1 MENNRKD
8 PRRQL
13 IGAVSKALGQQFE
26 RDINAAF
33 DHYRRLGVASIEKTP
48 EPFHMTGRENGGKVV
63 GFYEKKAQPDYAGTL
78 RGGRSVYMEA
88 KFTGS
93 NRMEQSRVSPGQ
105 TEYLDEKM
113 RLGAFCY
120 VLAGFSHGSAYCIP
134 YREEIIRTNPMNKID
149 NIKFKREKE
158 KALTDMEIEVMRQAC
173 QTTMQKAIME
183 MLLSTGCRAAE
194 LVSIKIADMD
204 EDKVSILGKGGK
216 WRTVYINAKAFVAVK
231 NYLADRKDTNPYLF
245 PREINTKDR
254 TMISNFSRKD
264 WFKDP
269 RLVTKADHFGRDSVN
284 NMVRTIGKRAGV
296 KGVHTHR
303 FRRTCATQ
311 ALRHGMPIELVSMML
326 GHEQISTTQIY
337 LDIRDD
343 DLQAAH
349 RKYVV

>member
-120 VLAGFSHGSAYCIP
+120 VLAGFSHGGAYCIP
-134 YREEIIRTNPMNKID
+134 WSVWRSMKEHYGRKFVTENDITQYKIPRT
-149 NIKFKREKE
+149 
-158 KALTDMEIEVMRQAC
+158 
-173 QTTMQKAIME
+173 TTG
-183 MLLSTGCRAAE
+183 MLA
-194 LVSIKIADMD
+194 
-204 EDKVSILGKGGK
+204 ILGTGK
-216 WRTVYINAKAFVAVK
+216 
-231 NYLADRKDTNPYLF
+231 
-245 PREINTKDR
+245 E
-254 TMISNFSRKD
+254 
-264 WFKDP
+264 
-269 RLVTKADHFGRDSVN
+269 
-284 NMVRTIGKRAGV
+284 
-296 KGVHTHR
+296 
-303 FRRTCATQ
+303 
-311 ALRHGMPIELVSMML
+311 
-326 GHEQISTTQIY
+326 
-337 LDIRDD
+337 
-343 DLQAAH
+343 
-349 RKYVV
+349 